1 MNAYAKSADS
11 YLSQRVFAASPTQ
24 QAALLMEAG
33 QLHLGRA
40 IQALERQDS
49 AAATKSYILVA
60 KIIKEATTRLD
71 LEGGGE
77 AAQSLAKL
85 YAFWMGELM
94 AASRLQDATRLRALA
109 AGMGEIRLG
118 WEELHLKQVAGPRG
132 SGLEFGDRVG

>member
-11 YLSQRVFAASPTQ
+11 YLSQRVFAASPEQ

-40 IQALERQDS
+40 IQALDRQDS
-49 AAATKSYILVA
+49 MAATKSYILVA
-60 KIIKEATTRLD
+60 KIIREATTRLD

-94 AASRLQDATRLRALA
+94 AASRLLDTARLRSLA
-109 AGMGEIRLG
+109 AGMGEIRLA
-118 WEELHLKQVAGPRG
+118 WEELHQKQVAGSRD
-132 SGLEFGDRVG
+132 SGIEFGNRVG